1 MTSVYNLIEKKEHK
15 ILGAQFRHWHTALVS
30 AVSCTGVR
38 TAVRDAP
45 AIYAVVPNAQH
56 AQEMA
61 TRRPRNRSPHVAKK
75 EIRNSFL
82 F

>member
-1 MTSVYNLIEKKEHK
+1 MA
-15 ILGAQFRHWHTALVS
+15 LGSDKLTDPCYGNYSYL
-30 AVSCTGVR
+30 SCTGVR